1 MAKSRRACQRSEI
14 LALYIHWKEN
24 QHCFQSL
31 SPALPYQGSE
41 DNWILPGTNTVT
53 NPVSGRGEAL
63 ASHGALV
70 LSFNKPCPVEKSI
83 QASFCPGFL
92 ARVPSPHC
100 QLVLEHSASPTQCS
114 PLFLAPCHS
123 PGLPN
128 NKHSKQSPAPWVI
141 CVCPCGWPHSL
152 GCSSYLYP
160 LPKPIPALCF
170 PSGLLLESIPSRPP
184 APHSW
189 EGDWDSSQEF
199 QSWDLG
205 PDRTGFESHICIL
218 GQDTSFS
225 ESQFLCL

>member
-1 MAKSRRACQRSEI
+1 MCIISSVSNHVYGSKLPMCPCAPHRRIKRNIIMAKSRRACQRSEI

-100 QLVLEHSASPTQCS
+100 QLVLEHCLTHTVFSTVSCTLS
-114 PLFLAPCHS
+114 FTGAP
-123 PGLPN
+123 
-128 NKHSKQSPAPWVI
+128 KQ
-141 CVCPCGWPHSL
+141 
-152 GCSSYLYP
+152 
-160 LPKPIPALCF
+160 
-170 PSGLLLESIPSRPP
+170 
-184 APHSW
+184 
-189 EGDWDSSQEF
+189 
-199 QSWDLG
+199 
-205 PDRTGFESHICIL
+205 
-218 GQDTSFS
+218 
-225 ESQFLCL
+225 